1 VLHWPIRV
9 IRIVTDP
16 VVDSI
21 FIVISYLILPF
32 IVRLFD
38 EFFTAAVWA
47 LSAVVP
53 RDDLEK
59 SVHFVHTIVSVPLS
73 LLRSFAERAIEREY
87 HEFPL
92 GYNKQLHRLT
102 HFKARGW
109 ATPQHDP
116 VPRHPCPGFNT
127 SNCCEDRAL
136 L

>member
-21 FIVISYLILPF
+21 FVVISYLILPSF
-32 IVRLFD
+32 VRLFD
-38 EFFTAAVWA
+38 KFFTTAVWA

-53 RDDLEK
+53 RDDLET
-59 SVHFVHTIVSVPLS
+59 SVHFVHTTVSVPLP

-87 HEFPL
+87 HEFLL
-92 GYNKQLHRLT
+92 GYNKQLHHLRR
-102 HFKARGW
+102 FKACGW

-116 VPRHPCPGFNT
+116 VPRHPCPGFNA
-127 SNCCEDRAL
+127 SNCCEGRAL